1 MWLFISIAIYITQK
15 PNSEKIV
22 GIKLKMKCLCNVE
35 NKDYSHNGIR
45 TGIRNIRIVFC
56 FNLFF
61 LSQHDLQMYLH
72 LRAYIYDNGHIYAL
86 CLIIVKTKQTHS

>member
-35 NKDYSHNGIR
+35 NKAYSHNGIR
-45 TGIRNIRIVFC
+45 TGIRNIRIVFR

-61 LSQHDLQMYLH
+61 CPSMIYKCI
-72 LRAYIYDNGHIYAL
+72 YIYV
-86 CLIIVKTKQTHS
+86 LIFMTMVISMHFVSSL